1 MTGDLSDLVIEN
13 KGQLKAVRNILTS
26 KSGRPRKPDSEKMSK
41 KITVNFT
48 QKEYEALQEK
58 SETMPIAVFI
68 RTVLKRN
75 DCI

>member
-26 KSGRPRKPDSEKMSK
+26 KSGRPRKP
-41 KITVNFT
+41 
-48 QKEYEALQEK
+48 
-58 SETMPIAVFI
+58 ETMPLAVFI